1 MMRLLFFGDVFGKA
15 GRAVLADHLDEL
27 KAEFQP
33 DFIVINGEN
42 LADGKGLTEKTLKPL
57 LRAGVDAV
65 TGGNHLWDRAE
76 SLEFIRSTPLIVK
89 AMNYPDTTP
98 GSLSFTIEKNNLRL
112 TVISLSGQIF
122 MPPCDSP
129 FAAFDKWH
137 QEYNRPGACVV
148 LDFHAES
155 TAETRALG
163 WHADG
168 RITAL
173 LGTHTHIQT
182 ADEEILP
189 AGTAYITDVGMTGP
203 HDSVIGMR
211 KNIILEKLRG
221 AIPIRYEASDKG
233 NQINAVCVD
242 IDPAS
247 GKAVSIKRIKRA
259 VEINIDRGHEQS
271 G

>member
-1 MMRLLFFGDVFGKA
+1 MRLLFFGDVFGKA
-15 GRAVLADHLDEL
+15 GRLTLLAQLEEL
-27 KAEFQP
+27 KAELQP

-65 TGGNHLWDRAE
+65 TGGNHLWDRAD
-76 SLEFIRSTPLIVK
+76 SLDYIRQSPFIIK
-89 AMNYPDTTP
+89 AMNYPSSSP
-98 GSLSFTIEKNNLRL
+98 GSISHTIQKGTLSL
-112 TVISLSGQIF
+112 TVISLSGQVY

-129 FAAFDKWH
+129 FAAFDRWYEDNKD
-137 QEYNRPGACVV
+137 QCGAII

-163 WHADG
+163 WHVAG
-168 RITAL
+168 KASAL

-189 AGTAYITDVGMTGP
+189 PGTAYITDVGMTGP

-211 KNIILEKLRG
+211 KSIILEKFKNS
-221 AIPIRYEASDKG
+221 IPIRYEASDQG

-242 IDPAS
+242 IDS
-247 GKAVSIKRIKRA
+247 NSFKATHIHRIKRNVTIA
-259 VEINIDRGHEQS
+259 NHRDNNG
-271 G
+271 

>member
-1 MMRLLFFGDVFGKA
+1 MRLLFFGDVFGKA
-15 GRAVLADHLDEL
+15 GRVTLAEQLEAL

-33 DFIVINGEN
+33 DFIVINAEN

-76 SLEFIRSTPLIVK
+76 SLDFIRSTPLIVK
-89 AMNYPDTTP
+89 PLNYPVSAP
-98 GSLSFTIEKNNLRL
+98 GSSTYTIVKGELRL
-112 TVISLSGQIF
+112 TLISLSGQIF

-137 QEYNRPGACVV
+137 AEYGKDHQCVM

-163 WHADG
+163 WHVDG
-168 RITAL
+168 RISAL
-173 LGTHTHIQT
+173 MGTHTHIQT

-189 AGTAYITDVGMTGP
+189 EGTGYITDVGMTGP

-211 KNIILEKLRG
+211 KNIILEKLRNS
-221 AIPIRYEASDKG
+221 IPIRYEASDRG

-242 IDPAS
+242 IDPIS
-247 GKAVSIKRIKRA
+247 GKALCIQRIRRA
-259 VEINIDRGHEQS
+259 VTSITNIEQE
-271 G
+271 

>member
-15 GRAVLADHLDEL
+15 GRAALAEHLERL
-27 KAEFQP
+27 KEEFSP

-76 SLEFIRSTPLIVK
+76 SLDFIRATPLIVK
-89 AMNYPDTTP
+89 ALNYPVTAP
-98 GSLSFTIEKNNLRL
+98 GSMSYSVVKNGLKL

-129 FAAFDKWH
+129 FAAFDQWFASRSE
-137 QEYNRPGACVV
+137 QNECIL

-163 WHADG
+163 WHVDG
-168 RITAL
+168 RVSAI

-189 AGTAYITDVGMTGP
+189 GGTAYITDVGMTGP

-211 KNIILEKLRG
+211 KHIILEKLKTS
-221 AIPIRYEASDKG
+221 IPIRYEASDRG

-242 IDPAS
+242 IDPAN
-247 GKAVSIKRIKRA
+247 GKAIAIQRIKRC
-259 VEINIDRGHEQS
+259 VEINSAQENEPNG
-271 G
+271 